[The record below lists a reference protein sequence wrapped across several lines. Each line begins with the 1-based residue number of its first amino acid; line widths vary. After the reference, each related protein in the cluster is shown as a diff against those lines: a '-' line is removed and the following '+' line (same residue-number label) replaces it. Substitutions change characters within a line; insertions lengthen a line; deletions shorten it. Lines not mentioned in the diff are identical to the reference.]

1 MFGLR
6 TESSSFRRRPESSFG
21 RGERKLDPGLR
32 RDDVRVSCEYQTLSM
47 LTGATG
53 NRYACAGHVRVL
65 SAAPRW
71 RFDARSLSSYVT

>member
-6 TESSSFRRRPESSFG
+6 TESSSFRRRPESSFAREG
-21 RGERKLDPGLR
+21 KLDPGFR
-32 RDDVRVSCEYQTLSM
+32 RDDVLFSCEYQTLSM

-65 SAAPRW
+65 SAAPCW